1 MKALRTTVRDE
12 TGTALLLAIV
22 LATVLGV
29 VGAVVALTA
38 RMEVMIAGAFHQARG
53 ALYAADGAFARA
65 LLDLSTAA
73 EWNSALAGTP
83 SSFAH
88 GDPHQRIDVPG
99 VGSVLLCCGFGS
111 VSAAVQQAATGGRTW
126 GTNTPR
132 WNLYGWGPAS
142 AWLAEGALTS
152 PYYVAVWIADDA
164 ADGDG
169 DPSADTNHT
178 LEVYAI
184 ALGPGGGRR
193 AVRAVIVRPLDPS
206 GKAVIPGV
214 QVVSWHETR
223 W

>member
-1 MKALRTTVRDE
+1 MNALPTTGRDE

-38 RMEVMIAGAFHQARG
+38 RVELMIAGAFHQATG
-53 ALYAADGAFARA
+53 ALYAADGACARA
-65 LLDLSTAA
+65 LLDLSSAA

-83 SSFAH
+83 SSFTH
-88 GDPHQRIDVPG
+88 GDPHQRVDLPG
-99 VGSVLLCCGFGS
+99 GGSAQLCCGFGS
-111 VSAAVQQAATGGRTW
+111 VSAAVQHAATEGHTW
-126 GTNTPR
+126 GDNTPR
-132 WNLYGWGPAS
+132 WILYGWGPAS
-142 AWLAEGALTS
+142 AWLPEGALAS

-169 DPSADTNHT
+169 DPSKDMNHT

-184 ALGPGGGRR
+184 ALGPAGGRR
-193 AVRAVIVRPLDPS
+193 AVRAVIARPMDPA
-206 GKAVIPGV
+206 GKPVIPGV
-214 QVVSWHETR
+214 RLMSWQETR